1 MDGGWMDCWM
11 DGWMVGWMDGWMDG
25 WMSGWMVGW
34 MSGWMVGCGWMDG
47 QSDGWIRKE
56 KHNYKIDKLNSFFFQ
71 LHTIIS
77 DFERQKLDNE
87 QKHSQEIQIVLK
99 EANQRMMKLET
110 ECWTEK
116 QHLVSYYSTMK
127 YSYILSTLSIL
138 YIITSS
144 INSLLIGPRCIPNGA
159 HTSHC

>member
-1 MDGGWMDCWM
+1 M
-11 DGWMVGWMDGWMDG
+11 
-25 WMSGWMVGW
+25 
-34 MSGWMVGCGWMDG
+34 
-47 QSDGWIRKE
+47 
-56 KHNYKIDKLNSFFFQ
+56 NYFFFQ

-116 QHLVSYYSTMK
+116 QHLVSYYSTIK
-127 YSYILSTLSIL
+127 YTYILSTL
-138 YIITSS
+138 YIITNS
-144 INSLLIGPRCIPNGA
+144 INSLLIGPKCLPNDA